1 MSVASRYAG
10 RAGRVVDTNGRT
22 VGTVF
27 LEWEQLTRRVPRGER
42 AFRGERVTRPAIHQ
56 HYRESGVHG
65 DYEDAII
72 DDEGLV
78 GSEALWD
85 RGLVEVMGE
94 YAPVVWCDDA
104 ESREIGLRMLGPGD
118 VRSS

>member
-1 MSVASRYAG
+1 MASRYVG
-10 RAGRVVDTNGRT
+10 RAGRVLDTNGRT
-22 VGTVF
+22 VGMVF

-42 AFRGERVTRPAIHQ
+42 AFRGQRVARPAIHQ
-56 HYRESGVHG
+56 HYWEPGADG

-78 GSEALWD
+78 RSEGLWD
-85 RGLVEVMGE
+85 GGLVEVKGE

-104 ESREIGLRMLGPGD
+104 ESREIGLRLLGPGG
-118 VRSS
+118 